1 MNLYHNGIICLT
13 NVNHNTKDD
22 LGVEGINNFKSLF
35 SPVGISANC
44 KPFMADAY

>member
-1 MNLYHNGIICLT
+1 MNSYHNGIISLT
-13 NVNHNTKDD
+13 IVNQKEKDS

-35 SPVGISANC
+35 SPVGIYVNC